1 MKFRDFGG
9 YRLAGGGIQAGRRVR
24 VDNETVLRRRLS
36 LVGLRPKMRVF
47 AAVLVVV
54 AASATPIMAA
64 NRVHERAPGIGGS
77 LTLHSFIYGSAASVT
92 LLKVIDPAKPSYPS
106 QLRPRS
112 GDRWVVVQLKIRSL
126 KGQWTDVPAN
136 DGQLIDSLKRHHKAL
151 PPEYGTVEPRMP
163 PLGLNPGQVQVGN
176 LVFELP
182 RSAKLSTFR
191 YVLVGGDTGTW
202 NLAR

>member
-1 MKFRDFGG
+1 
-9 YRLAGGGIQAGRRVR
+9 
-24 VDNETVLRRRLS
+24 
-36 LVGLRPKMRVF
+36 PKIR
-47 AAVLVVV
+47 VVV
-54 AASATPIMAA
+54 AVLAVVGASATPIMAS
-64 NRVHERAPGIGGS
+64 NRVPEEAPGIGGS
-77 LTLHSFIYGSAASVT
+77 LTLHSFIYGSAARVG
-92 LLKVIDPAKPSYPS
+92 LLKVIDPATPSYPS

-182 RSAKLSTFR
+182 RSAKLRTFR
-191 YVLVGGDTGTW
+191 YVLIGGDTGTW